1 MMSSPH
7 GPHEL
12 GYTRV
17 TMAITVRSNL
27 VRESKS
33 INVVVVRIVDCNS
46 ST

>member
-17 TMAITVRSNL
+17 TMARTVRSNL
-27 VRESKS
+27 VKESKS
-33 INVVVVRIVDCNS
+33 INLVVVRIVDCNP